1 MSETSFTRVQ
11 EVMTPSPTVIDGLAT
26 VAEAIEVMRDKKIS
40 SLVIDRRHEGDE
52 YGLLVVT
59 DIAERVVAEDRAPER
74 TNVYEVMT
82 KPVLTVDCEMDI
94 KYAIRLLARFGVS
107 RALVTRDGT
116 LAGIVTMRDM
126 VLRYMEPEEPEEAG
140 DGAEDEQP

>member
-1 MSETSFTRVQ
+1 MSETEFTRVR
-11 EVMTPSPTVIDGLAT
+11 EVMTLSPTVIDGLAT
-26 VAEAIEVMRDKKIS
+26 VAEAIELMREKAIS

-59 DIAERVVAEDRAPER
+59 DIAEGVVAEDRAPER

-94 KYAIRLLARFGVS
+94 KYAIRLLARFGIS
-107 RALVTRDGT
+107 RALVTKDGT
-116 LAGIVTMRDM
+116 LAGLVTMRDM
-126 VLRYMEPEEPEEAG
+126 VLRYMAPGEEG
-140 DGAEDEQP
+140 GA

>member
-1 MSETSFTRVQ
+1 MSANGFIRVR
-11 EVMTPSPTVIDGLAT
+11 EVMTPSPTVIDRLAT
-26 VAEAIEVMRDKKIS
+26 VAQAIDVMRTKKIS

-52 YGLLVVT
+52 YGLVVVA
-59 DIAERVVAEDRAPER
+59 DIAEKVIAQDHSPER
-74 TNVYEVMT
+74 TNVYEVMS

-107 RALVTRDGT
+107 RSLVTRDGN

-126 VLRYMEPEEPEEAG
+126 VLRYLEA
-140 DGAEDEQP
+140 DEGKSVKDQ

>member
-82 KPVLTVDCEMDI
+82 KPVLTIDCEMDI

-126 VLRYMEPEEPEEAG
+126 VLRYMAPEEA
-140 DGAEDEQP
+140 QS

>member
-1 MSETSFTRVQ
+1 MSEIDFTRVR
-11 EVMTPSPTVIDGLAT
+11 EVMTPAPTVIDGLAT
-26 VAEAIEVMRDKKIS
+26 VAEAIELMREKDIS

-94 KYAIRLLARFGVS
+94 KYAIRLLAQFGIS

-116 LAGIVTMRDM
+116 LVGIVTMRDM
-126 VLRYMEPEEPEEAG
+126 VLRYMAKQE
-140 DGAEDEQP
+140 GA